1 MSQSKK
7 SGDKDK
13 ALQTIV
19 FITAILNLVKALTDL
34 IVRLT
39 E

>member
-1 MSQSKK
+1 MSRDKK
-7 SGDKDK
+7 RGDKDK

-19 FITAILNLVKALTDL
+19 FITAILNLVKSLVDL

>member
-1 MSQSKK
+1 MARQKK
-7 SGDKDK
+7 RGDKDK

-19 FITAILNLVKALTDL
+19 FITAILNLVKALMDL

>member
-13 ALQTIV
+13 ALQAVV

>member
-1 MSQSKK
+1 MARQKK
-7 SGDKDK
+7 SGNKDS
-13 ALQTIV
+13 ALQAIV
-19 FITAILNLVKALTDL
+19 LITAILNLVKALIDL